1 VGSQEQQGGREPREE
16 HDTLSSPYY
25 HNRTIA
31 NNYRT
36 QIIANY
42 RTQIIANYRTIANN
56 YRTQIIANN
65 YRTIAKE
72 ARR

>member
-31 NNYRT
+31 NYRT
-36 QIIANY
+36 IANNY

-56 YRTQIIANN
+56 YRT
-65 YRTIAKE
+65 IAKE

>member
-42 RTQIIANYRTIANN
+42 RT
-56 YRTQIIANN
+56 IANN

>member
-36 QIIANY
+36 IANNY

-56 YRTQIIANN
+56 YRT
-65 YRTIAKE
+65 IAKE

>member
-36 QIIANY
+36 IAN
-42 RTQIIANYRTIANN
+42 NYRTIANN
-56 YRTQIIANN
+56 YRTQIIAN